1 MLFNVNPA
9 VKGAIKQKRFILSLH
24 RKKIF
29 RNRARIEETTKA
41 TKLFLFYSYFHQIS
55 HFIFHSIKFLYSD
68 EI

>member
-9 VKGAIKQKRFILSLH
+9 WGAIKQKRFILSLH

-41 TKLFLFYSYFHQIS
+41 TKTISALFLFSSDFTFYFSQYQVS
-55 HFIFHSIKFLYSD
+55 VFG
-68 EI
+68 